1 MTGATTGIVKKGR
14 VRPSPPRRL
23 EAAAGPHRPAGG
35 PVAGA
40 PQVRIV
46 ERHADR
52 AALEV
57 RCACGRI
64 THVECQWQVPPPAAA
79 SGTGTPD
86 PREPGSHSPK
96 EEV

>member
-23 EAAAGPHRPAGG
+23 QIASGPAAGA
-35 PVAGA
+35 A
-40 PQVRIV
+40 QVRII

-57 RCACGRI
+57 RCACGRVI
-64 THVECQWQVPPPAAA
+64 YVECQWQAPPPAVA
-79 SGTGTPD
+79 SGTGTTD
-86 PREPGSHSPK
+86 TREPGSHSPK